1 MTAREWYVVIGLAK
15 TGTTVVATAVL
26 RARGIARFCLEP
38 ESAAEIEALAA
49 SDRLVIKI
57 IFDIWMQRSDAL
69 TRLCGGPHVTTIA
82 TVRDPRD
89 ELVSRLHYLA
99 YDYFSKRETTPDDR
113 EDWIDIF
120 RRKEEA
126 PERIGL
132 LDMRE
137 QILARFGRGFG
148 PLPELHESYADFLDE
163 LAGAV
168 HLLRYEDFVRG
179 NVLFH
184 NGLELKVF
192 EYLDL
197 TDGEILDY
205 SYTVLRG
212 VEKIRWYDP
221 QPHPDNPELASTFP
235 HHRHEPPDTTVPA
248 TERSGIKHNRKPA
261 PGISFQA
268 PNLPALIADCIELG
282 KAW

>member
-179 NVLFH
+179 TV
-184 NGLELKVF
+184 GEPALERLLAGAHDVGPQLRRVHRSGASGAWNSFFTERDVAVF
-192 EYLDL
+192 NERFKPFIERFGYPLERRAG
-197 TDGEILDY
+197 T
-205 SYTVLRG
+205 
-212 VEKIRWYDP
+212 
-221 QPHPDNPELASTFP
+221 A
-235 HHRHEPPDTTVPA
+235 PPSPA
-248 TERSGIKHNRKPA
+248 TGSDYVARLIEEAR
-261 PGISFQA
+261 
-268 PNLPALIADCIELG
+268 ALYLSRRREASVP
-282 KAW
+282 